1 MSGGLRN
8 DRASI
13 RMADQHD
20 RTRLFVYGEPGDG
33 GIALKPSRRIM
44 EVKVECYR
52 IYDAGAER

>member
-1 MSGGLRN
+1 
-8 DRASI
+8 
-13 RMADQHD
+13 MADQHD